1 MQAENETRWGAVP
14 TCMADHLHKHELDL
28 LTPGQRSSPADFLG
42 GPVLALII
50 WFQILP
56 SGSALKC
63 FAGKPKLNFSGCS
76 HTLHNAASSVH
87 KEEKKKKGGKKIP
100 AAPPK
105 PDLKAWEP
113 NKQEPSQHPEQA
125 QSPGQKVL
133 PESQALISLSP
144 GSIYDQHR
152 DTVCQPQGK
161 WPF

>member
-87 KEEKKKKGGKKIP
+87 KEEKRKKGEKKNP
-100 AAPPK
+100 CCTT
-105 PDLKAWEP
+105 KAW
-113 NKQEPSQHPEQA
+113 
-125 QSPGQKVL
+125 
-133 PESQALISLSP
+133 
-144 GSIYDQHR
+144 
-152 DTVCQPQGK
+152 PQGMRAQ
-161 WPF
+161 